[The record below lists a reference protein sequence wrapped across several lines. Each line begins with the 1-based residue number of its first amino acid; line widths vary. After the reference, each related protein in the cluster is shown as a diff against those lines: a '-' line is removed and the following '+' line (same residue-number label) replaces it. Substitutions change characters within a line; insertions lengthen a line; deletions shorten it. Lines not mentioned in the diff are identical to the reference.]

1 LSLLLSINKEECLN
15 ILLEASINKLISIK
29 INEHD
34 NQITIVK
41 SKVRER
47 EINGE
52 TGRISSGKLIQMY

>member
-1 LSLLLSINKEECLN
+1 
-15 ILLEASINKLISIK
+15 LLEASINKLISIK

-47 EINGE
+47 ETNGE